1 MKTLWNILNAG
12 YTVLEF
18 ELVIF
23 RKALGK
29 KKKNKA
35 VFRLPRVG
43 LLLHVSHL
51 TPKPPL
57 IQL

>member
-23 RKALGK
+23 REALG